1 MGRIAANSQLS
12 LPLILPTRC
21 LHRSHNK
28 AVGFS
33 SFFFFFHWDAYFCC
47 LPEFQFP
54 AGFILPTYIPVPKCF
69 LIQKWPHFRS
79 RCTVLL
85 CFFTDVGERIN
96 TKSSELKG
104 LNNDSRLL
112 YKATNKITA
121 KEGFICK
128 PEDPAALFPSYTL
141 HFPHKSHL
149 PPWSLRPRCSG
160 QAGSALR
167 HLGHGCVH
175 PSVHLSI
182 WRQGTGL
189 QAEPW
194 TTWGLPWSAL
204 LFRKAPVLAQQGTQ
218 LQEHG
223 QGSGLSMGFYFLCR
237 QNREGKSRER
247 ERRQPPNLTKL
258 IRLCPATLFWYAQ
271 RKSIVSCYF
280 HTKHPQ
286 PNGHT
291 WYTK

>member
-33 SFFFFFHWDAYFCC
+33 SYFFFFHWDAYFCC

-96 TKSSELKG
+96 TKNSELKG

-128 PEDPAALFPSYTL
+128 PEDPAASFPSFTL

-149 PPWSLRPRCSG
+149 PTWSLQPRCSS
-160 QAGSALR
+160 QASSALR
-167 HLGHGCVH
+167 HLRHGCVH
-175 PSVHLSI
+175 PSIHLSI
-182 WRQGTGL
+182 LRQGMGL

-204 LFRKAPVLAQQGTQ
+204 LFWKAPVLTQPGTQ

-223 QGSGLSMGFYFLCR
+223 ARDPACLWVSISFVDRTEKG
-237 QNREGKSRER
+237 NREKEKEG
-247 ERRQPPNLTKL
+247 N
-258 IRLCPATLFWYAQ
+258 
-271 RKSIVSCYF
+271 
-280 HTKHPQ
+280 H
-286 PNGHT
+286 HT
-291 WYTK
+291 WPNR